1 MSSGSSADTDIAR
14 LVRGVLWP
22 GFLGRDAPEWLLREL
37 DGGLAGV
44 VYFGQNIS
52 PDPADVVALSTTL
65 HAHRPEILIGIDE
78 EGGNVSRLEALTGST
93 LPGHAQLGALDD
105 IATTRAVGAA
115 LAERLRAAGANVA
128 LAPVADVNTNPANP
142 VIGVRSFGP
151 TSALV
156 ARHTAA
162 LIDGL
167 QAGGVAACVKHYPG
181 HGDTASDSHL
191 DLPRIDL
198 DLAEIER
205 EHLPPFTAAIEAGV
219 ASVMTAHIVVPAFG
233 DAPATLN
240 PVPLRRLRESGFDGV
255 IISDALDM
263 AAIRSTTGSGRGA
276 VLALEAGVDLLC
288 IGNPSNLG
296 PKQGATTDEDDYL
309 EVFDAICAAI
319 ADGSLDRS
327 IVERAAARVA
337 TLAASVAPFAPTPA
351 PAAEPSPVT
360 ELFEVRDDFAAAI
373 RKVVRVRGDVELPA
387 ERLTLVELRDRPT
400 FAVASA
406 LDPFAEALAAHYE
419 VTRVA
424 AGAVVHAA
432 ASAPTPAPDPTQPPE
447 PVEVPTNALAAL
459 IEAIPA
465 DHAVVLLADRL
476 GDGTPQRLAVETIAR
491 FRAEAV
497 VVGVGLPLADDVALP
512 LPFIDCLAASRA
524 SADRVTELLCTT
536 APAAVPSLHAHHQH
550 DQHQRNGS

>member
-1 MSSGSSADTDIAR
+1 MIDPDVAR

-22 GFLGRDAPEWLLREL
+22 GFLGRTAPDWLLREL

-44 VYFGQNIS
+44 VYFGQNLS
-52 PDPADVVALSTTL
+52 SDPAEVAALSAEL
-65 HAHRPEILIGIDE
+65 RDHRPEVLIGVDE
-78 EGGNVSRLEALTGST
+78 EGGNVSRLEAQTGST

-105 IATTRAVGAA
+105 VETTRAVGAA
-115 LAERLRAAGANVA
+115 LAERLHAAGANVA

-151 TSALV
+151 TADLV
-156 ARHTAA
+156 SRHVAA
-162 LIDGL
+162 MVDGL
-167 QAGGVAACVKHYPG
+167 QTGGVAACVKHYPG

-198 DLAEIER
+198 DLAELEA
-205 EHLPPFTAAIEAGV
+205 EHLPPFDAAIAAGV

-240 PVPLRRLRESGFDGV
+240 PIPLRRLRESGFDGV

-309 EVFDAICAAI
+309 EVFEAVCAAI
-319 ADGSLDRS
+319 ADGELDQA

-337 TLAASVAPFAPTPA
+337 WLARSVSPSTGSGTGESVP
-351 PAAEPSPVT
+351 EPSLVPEPSAVRERST
-360 ELFEVRDDFAAAI
+360 VPELVEGRFSDAI
-373 RKVVRVRGDVELPA
+373 RRVVRVRGQVAIDA
-387 ERLTLVELRDRPT
+387 SAITLVDFRDRPT

-406 LDPFAEALAAHYE
+406 HDPFVESLAERFG
-419 VTRVA
+419 VTRL
-424 AGAVVHAA
+424 AGGPSLRTPGPDAE
-432 ASAPTPAPDPTQPPE
+432 TPASDE
-447 PVEVPTNALAAL
+447 LALL
-459 IEAIPA
+459 LETIPA
-465 DHAVVLLADRL
+465 DDGVVLLADRL
-476 GDGTPQRLAVETIAR
+476 GDDTPQRLAVDRVALVR
-491 FRAEAV
+491 PDAV
-497 VVGVGLPLADDVALP
+497 VVSVGLPLAEDAVLP
-512 LPFIDCLAASRA
+512 LPVIDTLAASRA
-524 SADRVTELLCTT
+524 SADRVTELLAAASIA
-536 APAAVPSLHAHHQH
+536 APTHHLH
-550 DQHQRNGS
+550 DQHHRNGS

>member
-1 MSSGSSADTDIAR
+1 MSTEVDPEVAR

-22 GFLGRDAPEWLLREL
+22 GFLGRTAPAWLLREL

-52 PDPADVVALSTTL
+52 PDPADVLALSATL
-65 HAHRPEILIGIDE
+65 HEHRPGVLIGIDE

-105 IATTRAVGAA
+105 VTTTRAVGAA
-115 LAERLRAAGANVA
+115 LARRLRAAGANVA

-142 VIGVRSFGP
+142 VIGVRSFGS
-151 TSALV
+151 TADLV
-156 ARHTAA
+156 SRHTAA
-162 LIDGL
+162 LVEGL

-198 DLAEIER
+198 DLGEIETD
-205 EHLPPFTAAIEAGV
+205 HLPPFTAAIEAGV

-309 EVFDAICAAI
+309 EVFDAVCAAV
-319 ADGSLDRS
+319 ADGSLDRA

-337 TLAASVAPFAPTPA
+337 SLAASVAPFAGAATPEA
-351 PAAEPSPVT
+351 TSQATDAGTPVT
-360 ELFEVRDDFAAAI
+360 EPVEVFADAI
-373 RKVVRVRGDVELPA
+373 RAIVRVRGDVALQADE
-387 ERLTLVELRDRPT
+387 LTLVELRDRPT

-406 LDPFAEALAAHYE
+406 LDPFAESLAERFA

-424 AGAVVHAA
+424 AGAAA
-432 ASAPTPAPDPTQPPE
+432 HGTAAGELS
-447 PVEVPTNALAAL
+447 AL
-459 IEAIPA
+459 IDSIPA
-465 DHAVVLLADRL
+465 ESGVVLLADRL
-476 GDGTPQRLAVETIAR
+476 GDGTAQRLAIETIASSR
-491 FRAEAV
+491 PAAV
-497 VVGVGLPLADDVALP
+497 VVGVGLPLADDVVLP
-512 LPFIDCLAASRA
+512 LPLIDCLAASRA
-524 SADRVTELLCTT
+524 SADRVTELLSQ
-536 APAAVPSLHAHHQH
+536 AAVAAVPSHHQH

>member
-1 MSSGSSADTDIAR
+1 MSTGVDPEVAR

-22 GFLGRDAPEWLLREL
+22 GFLGRTAPEWLLREL

-52 PDPADVVALSTTL
+52 PDPTDVVALSATL
-65 HAHRPEILIGIDE
+65 HEHRPGVLIGIDE

-105 IATTRAVGAA
+105 VTTTRAVGAA
-115 LAERLRAAGANVA
+115 LAKRLRAAGANVA

-142 VIGVRSFGP
+142 VIGVRSFGS
-151 TSALV
+151 TADLV
-156 ARHTAA
+156 SRHTAA
-162 LIDGL
+162 LVEGL

-198 DLAEIER
+198 DLGEIEAD
-205 EHLPPFTAAIEAGV
+205 HLPPFDAAIGAGV

-309 EVFDAICAAI
+309 EVFDAVCAAV
-319 ADGSLDRS
+319 ADGSLDRA

-337 TLAASVAPFAPTPA
+337 TLAASVAPFAGT
-351 PAAEPSPVT
+351 PVT
-360 ELFEVRDDFAAAI
+360 EPVEVFTDAI
-373 RKVVRVRGDVELPA
+373 RAIVRVRGDVALPA
-387 ERLTLVELRDRPT
+387 GPLTLVELRDRPT

-406 LDPFAEALAAHYE
+406 LDPFAESLAE
-419 VTRVA
+419 RFTVTRVA
-424 AGAVVHAA
+424 AGAVVHGT
-432 ASAPTPAPDPTQPPE
+432 APGDLS
-447 PVEVPTNALAAL
+447 VL
-459 IEAIPA
+459 IDAIPA
-465 DHAVVLLADRL
+465 ESGVVLLADRL
-476 GDGTPQRLAVETIAR
+476 GDGSDQRLAIETIAR
-491 FRAEAV
+491 SRPSAV
-497 VVGVGLPLADDVALP
+497 IVGVGLPLADDVVLP
-512 LPFIDCLAASRA
+512 LPLIDCLAASRA
-524 SADRVTELLCTT
+524 SADRVSELLSQ
-536 APAAVPSLHAHHQH
+536 AAVAAVPSHHQH

>member
-1 MSSGSSADTDIAR
+1 MIDPDVAR

-22 GFLGRDAPEWLLREL
+22 GFLGRTAPDWLLREL

-44 VYFGQNIS
+44 VYFGQNLS
-52 PDPADVVALSTTL
+52 SDPAEVAALSAEL
-65 HAHRPEILIGIDE
+65 RDHRPEILIGVDE
-78 EGGNVSRLEALTGST
+78 EGGNVSRLEAQTGST

-105 IATTRAVGAA
+105 VETTRAVGAA
-115 LAERLRAAGANVA
+115 LAERLHAAGANVA

-151 TSALV
+151 TADLV
-156 ARHTAA
+156 SRHVAA
-162 LIDGL
+162 MVDGL

-198 DLAEIER
+198 DLAELEA
-205 EHLPPFTAAIEAGV
+205 EHLPPFDAAIAAGV

-240 PVPLRRLRESGFDGV
+240 PIPLRRLRESGFDGV

-309 EVFDAICAAI
+309 EVFEAVCAAV
-319 ADGSLDRS
+319 ADGELDRA

-337 TLAASVAPFAPTPA
+337 WLARSVSPSTGSGTGESVPEQSPA
-351 PAAEPSPVT
+351 PERSTVPERSPVPERST
-360 ELFEVRDDFAAAI
+360 VPELVEGRFSDAI
-373 RKVVRVRGDVELPA
+373 RRVVRVRGEVA
-387 ERLTLVELRDRPT
+387 ITASAITLVDLRDRPT

-406 LDPFAEALAAHYE
+406 HDPFAESLAERFDVTRLAAGPSLRTPGPDTE
-419 VTRVA
+419 A
-424 AGAVVHAA
+424 P
-432 ASAPTPAPDPTQPPE
+432 ASDELTLLLET
-447 PVEVPTNALAAL
+447 
-459 IEAIPA
+459 IPA
-465 DHAVVLLADRL
+465 DDGVVLLADRL
-476 GDGTPQRLAVETIAR
+476 GHDTPQRLAVDRVALVR
-491 FRAEAV
+491 PDAV
-497 VVGVGLPLADDVALP
+497 VVSVGLPLSEDAVLP
-512 LPFIDCLAASRA
+512 LPVIDTLAASRA
-524 SADRVTELLCTT
+524 SADRVTELLAAASSA
-536 APAAVPSLHAHHQH
+536 APTHHLH
-550 DQHQRNGS
+550 DQHHRNGS

>member
-1 MSSGSSADTDIAR
+1 MIDPDVAR

-22 GFLGRDAPEWLLREL
+22 GFLGRTAPDWLLREL

-44 VYFGQNIS
+44 VYFGQNLS
-52 PDPADVVALSTTL
+52 SDPAEVAALSAEL
-65 HAHRPEILIGIDE
+65 REHRPEVLIGVDE
-78 EGGNVSRLEALTGST
+78 EGGNVSRLEAQTGST

-105 IATTRAVGAA
+105 VETTRAVGAA

-151 TSALV
+151 TADLVSRHVSAMV
-156 ARHTAA
+156 V
-162 LIDGL
+162 GL
-167 QAGGVAACVKHYPG
+167 QTGGVAACVKHYPG

-198 DLAEIER
+198 DLAELEA
-205 EHLPPFTAAIEAGV
+205 EHLPPFDAAIAAGV

-240 PVPLRRLRESGFDGV
+240 PIPLRRLRESGFDGV

-309 EVFDAICAAI
+309 EVFEAVCAAV
-319 ADGSLDRS
+319 ADGELDRA

-337 TLAASVAPFAPTPA
+337 WLARSVS
-351 PAAEPSPVT
+351 PSPVP
-360 ELFEVRDDFAAAI
+360 ELVEGRFSDAI
-373 RKVVRVRGDVELPA
+373 RRVVRVRGEVAIDA
-387 ERLTLVELRDRPT
+387 SAITLVDLRDRPT

-406 LDPFAEALAAHYE
+406 HDPFAESLAE
-419 VTRVA
+419 RFDVTRLT
-424 AGAVVHAA
+424 AGP
-432 ASAPTPAPDPTQPPE
+432 SLRTPDPDAEAPASDELTLL
-447 PVEVPTNALAAL
+447 LAT
-459 IEAIPA
+459 IPA
-465 DHAVVLLADRL
+465 DDGVVLLADRL
-476 GDGTPQRLAVETIAR
+476 GDDTPQRLAVDRVALVR
-491 FRAEAV
+491 PDAV
-497 VVGVGLPLADDVALP
+497 VVSVGLPLADDTVLP
-512 LPFIDCLAASRA
+512 LPVIDTLAASRA
-524 SADRVTELLCTT
+524 SADRVTELLAAASIA
-536 APAAVPSLHAHHQH
+536 APTHHLH
-550 DQHQRNGS
+550 DQHHRNGS

>member
-1 MSSGSSADTDIAR
+1 MSTGVDPGVAR

-22 GFLGRDAPEWLLREL
+22 GFLGRTAPAWLLREL

-52 PDPADVVALSTTL
+52 PDPADVVALSATL
-65 HAHRPEILIGIDE
+65 NEHRPGVLIGIDE

-105 IATTRAVGAA
+105 VATTRAVGAA
-115 LAERLRAAGANVA
+115 LAKRLRAAGANVA

-142 VIGVRSFGP
+142 VIGVRSFGS
-151 TSALV
+151 TADLV
-156 ARHTAA
+156 SRHTAA
-162 LIDGL
+162 LVEGL

-198 DLAEIER
+198 DLAEIEAD
-205 EHLPPFTAAIEAGV
+205 HLPPFTAAIEAGV
-219 ASVMTAHIVVPAFG
+219 ASIMTAHIVIPAFG

-240 PVPLRRLRESGFDGV
+240 PIPLRRLRESGFDGV

-263 AAIRSTTGSGRGA
+263 AAIRSTAGSGRGA
-276 VLALEAGVDLLC
+276 VLALQAGVDLLC

-309 EVFDAICAAI
+309 EVFDAVCAAVT
-319 ADGSLDRS
+319 DGTLDRA

-337 TLAASVAPFAPTPA
+337 SLAASVAPFAGI
-351 PAAEPSPVT
+351 PAAEPGTPVADAQPPVT
-360 ELFEVRDDFAAAI
+360 EPETPVTDAQPPVTEAGTPVTEPVEVFTDAI
-373 RKVVRVRGDVELPA
+373 RTIVRVRGDVALPVGP
-387 ERLTLVELRDRPT
+387 LTLVELRDRPT

-406 LDPFAEALAAHYE
+406 LDPFAESLAE
-419 VTRVA
+419 QFTVTRIA
-424 AGAVVHAA
+424 AGAVVHGTAEGELTSLIESIPAA
-432 ASAPTPAPDPTQPPE
+432 AS
-447 PVEVPTNALAAL
+447 
-459 IEAIPA
+459 I
-465 DHAVVLLADRL
+465 VLLADQL
-476 GDGTPQRLAVETIAR
+476 GDGTAQRQAIETIAR
-491 FRAEAV
+491 NRPTAII
-497 VVGVGLPLADDVALP
+497 VGVGLPLADDILLP
-512 LPFIDCLAASRA
+512 LPLIDCLAASRA
-524 SADRVTELLCTT
+524 SADRVTELLSQAAVT
-536 APAAVPSLHAHHQH
+536 AVPSHHLH

>member
-1 MSSGSSADTDIAR
+1 MIDPDVAR

-22 GFLGRDAPEWLLREL
+22 GFLGRTAPDWLLREL

-44 VYFGQNIS
+44 VYFGQNLS
-52 PDPADVVALSTTL
+52 SDPTEVAALSAEL
-65 HAHRPEILIGIDE
+65 RDHRPEILIGVDE
-78 EGGNVSRLEALTGST
+78 EGGNVSRLEAQTGST

-105 IATTRAVGAA
+105 VETTRAVGAA
-115 LAERLRAAGANVA
+115 LAERLHAAGANVA

-151 TSALV
+151 TAELV
-156 ARHTAA
+156 SRHVAA
-162 LIDGL
+162 MVDGL

-198 DLAEIER
+198 DLAELEA
-205 EHLPPFTAAIEAGV
+205 EHLPPFDAAIASGV

-240 PVPLRRLRESGFDGV
+240 PIPLRRLRESGFDGV

-309 EVFDAICAAI
+309 EVFEAVCAAV
-319 ADGSLDRS
+319 ANGELDRAV
-327 IVERAAARVA
+327 VERAAARVA
-337 TLAASVAPFAPTPA
+337 WLARSVS
-351 PAAEPSPVT
+351 PSPVP
-360 ELFEVRDDFAAAI
+360 ELVEGRFADAI
-373 RKVVRVRGDVELPA
+373 RRIVRVRGEIA
-387 ERLTLVELRDRPT
+387 TAASSITLVDLRDRPT

-406 LDPFAEALAAHYE
+406 HDPFAESLAERFDVTQLAAGQSLR
-419 VTRVA
+419 T
-424 AGAVVHAA
+424 
-432 ASAPTPAPDPTQPPE
+432 PDPDAEAPASDE
-447 PVEVPTNALAAL
+447 LALL
-459 IEAIPA
+459 LETIPA
-465 DHAVVLLADRL
+465 DDGVVLLADRL
-476 GDGTPQRLAVETIAR
+476 GDDTPQRLAVDRVALVR
-491 FRAEAV
+491 PDAV
-497 VVGVGLPLADDVALP
+497 VVSVGLPLAEDAVLP
-512 LPFIDCLAASRA
+512 LPVIDTLAASRA
-524 SADRVTELLCTT
+524 SADRVTELLAAAST
-536 APAAVPSLHAHHQH
+536 AAPTHHLH
-550 DQHQRNGS
+550 DQRHRNGS

>member
-1 MSSGSSADTDIAR
+1 MIDPDVAR

-22 GFLGRDAPEWLLREL
+22 GFLGRTAPDWLLREL

-44 VYFGQNIS
+44 VYFGQNLS
-52 PDPADVVALSTTL
+52 SDPAEVAALSAEL
-65 HAHRPEILIGIDE
+65 REHRPEVLIGVDE
-78 EGGNVSRLEALTGST
+78 EGGNVSRLEAQTGST

-105 IATTRAVGAA
+105 VETTRAVGAA
-115 LAERLRAAGANVA
+115 LAERLHAAGANVA

-151 TSALV
+151 TAELV
-156 ARHTAA
+156 SRHVAA
-162 LIDGL
+162 MVDGL

-198 DLAEIER
+198 DLAELEA
-205 EHLPPFTAAIEAGV
+205 EHLPPFDAAIAAGV

-240 PVPLRRLRESGFDGV
+240 PIPLRRLRESGFDGV

-276 VLALEAGVDLLC
+276 VLALGAGVDLLC

-309 EVFDAICAAI
+309 EVFEAVCAAV
-319 ADGSLDRS
+319 ADGELDRA

-337 TLAASVAPFAPTPA
+337 WLARSVS
-351 PAAEPSPVT
+351 PSAVP
-360 ELFEVRDDFAAAI
+360 ELVEGRFSDAI
-373 RKVVRVRGDVELPA
+373 RRVVRVRGEVAIDA
-387 ERLTLVELRDRPT
+387 SAITLVDLRDRPT

-406 LDPFAEALAAHYE
+406 HDPFAESLAE
-419 VTRVA
+419 RFDVTRLT
-424 AGAVVHAA
+424 AGP
-432 ASAPTPAPDPTQPPE
+432 SLRTPDPD
-447 PVEVPTNALAAL
+447 A
-459 IEAIPA
+459 EAPASDELTLLLETIPA
-465 DHAVVLLADRL
+465 DDGIVLLADRL
-476 GDGTPQRLAVETIAR
+476 RDDTPQRLAVDRVALVR
-491 FRAEAV
+491 PDAV
-497 VVGVGLPLADDVALP
+497 VVSVGLPLADDTVLP
-512 LPFIDCLAASRA
+512 LPVIDTLAASRA
-524 SADRVTELLCTT
+524 SADRVTELLAAASIA
-536 APAAVPSLHAHHQH
+536 APTHHLH
-550 DQHQRNGS
+550 DQHHRNGS

>member
-1 MSSGSSADTDIAR
+1 MIDPDVAR

-22 GFLGRDAPEWLLREL
+22 GFLGRTAPDWLLREL

-44 VYFGQNIS
+44 VYFGQNLS
-52 PDPADVVALSTTL
+52 SDPAEVAALSAEL
-65 HAHRPEILIGIDE
+65 RDHRPEILIGVDE
-78 EGGNVSRLEALTGST
+78 EGGNVSRLEAQTGST

-105 IATTRAVGAA
+105 VETTRAVGAA
-115 LAERLRAAGANVA
+115 LAERLHAAGANVA

-151 TSALV
+151 TAELV
-156 ARHTAA
+156 SRHVAA
-162 LIDGL
+162 MVDGL
-167 QAGGVAACVKHYPG
+167 QTGGVAACVKHYPG

-198 DLAEIER
+198 DLAELEA
-205 EHLPPFTAAIEAGV
+205 EHLPPFDAAIAAGV

-240 PVPLRRLRESGFDGV
+240 PIPLRRLRESGFDGV

-309 EVFDAICAAI
+309 EVFEAVCAAV
-319 ADGSLDRS
+319 ADGELDRA

-337 TLAASVAPFAPTPA
+337 WLARSVS
-351 PAAEPSPVT
+351 PSPVP
-360 ELFEVRDDFAAAI
+360 ELVEGRFSDAI
-373 RKVVRVRGDVELPA
+373 RRVVRVRGDVA
-387 ERLTLVELRDRPT
+387 ITASAITLVDLRDRPT

-406 LDPFAEALAAHYE
+406 HDPFAESLAERFDVTRLAAGPSLR
-419 VTRVA
+419 T
-424 AGAVVHAA
+424 
-432 ASAPTPAPDPTQPPE
+432 PDPQAEAPASDELTLL
-447 PVEVPTNALAAL
+447 LAT
-459 IEAIPA
+459 IPA
-465 DHAVVLLADRL
+465 DDGVVLLSDRL
-476 GDGTPQRLAVETIAR
+476 GDDTPQRLAVDRVALVR
-491 FRAEAV
+491 PDAV
-497 VVGVGLPLADDVALP
+497 VVSVGLPISEDAVLP
-512 LPFIDCLAASRA
+512 LPVIDTLAASRA
-524 SADRVTELLCTT
+524 SADRVTELLTT
-536 APAAVPSLHAHHQH
+536 ASTAAPMRHQY
-550 DQHQRNGS
+550 DQHHRNGS

>member
-1 MSSGSSADTDIAR
+1 MIDPDVAR

-22 GFLGRDAPEWLLREL
+22 GFLGRTAPDWLLREL

-44 VYFGQNIS
+44 VYFGQNLS
-52 PDPADVVALSTTL
+52 SDPAEVAALSAEL
-65 HAHRPEILIGIDE
+65 RDHRPEILIGVDE
-78 EGGNVSRLEALTGST
+78 EGGNVSRLEAQTGST

-105 IATTRAVGAA
+105 VETTRAVGAA
-115 LAERLRAAGANVA
+115 LAERLHAAGANVA

-151 TSALV
+151 TADLV
-156 ARHTAA
+156 SRHVAA
-162 LIDGL
+162 MVDGL

-198 DLAEIER
+198 DLAELEA
-205 EHLPPFTAAIEAGV
+205 EHLPPFDAAIAAGV

-240 PVPLRRLRESGFDGV
+240 PIPLRRLRESGFDGV

-309 EVFDAICAAI
+309 EVFEAVCAAV
-319 ADGSLDRS
+319 ADGDLDRA

-337 TLAASVAPFAPTPA
+337 WLARSVSASTGSGTGESVP
-351 PAAEPSPVT
+351 EPSAVP
-360 ELFEVRDDFAAAI
+360 ELVEGRFSDAI
-373 RKVVRVRGDVELPA
+373 RRVVRVRGEVA
-387 ERLTLVELRDRPT
+387 IAASAITLVDLRDRPT

-406 LDPFAEALAAHYE
+406 HDPFAESLAERFDVTRLAAGPSLRTPGPDAE
-419 VTRVA
+419 A
-424 AGAVVHAA
+424 P
-432 ASAPTPAPDPTQPPE
+432 ASDELTLL
-447 PVEVPTNALAAL
+447 LAT
-459 IEAIPA
+459 IPA
-465 DHAVVLLADRL
+465 DDGVVLLADRL
-476 GDGTPQRLAVETIAR
+476 GDDTPQRLAVDRVALVR
-491 FRAEAV
+491 PDAV
-497 VVGVGLPLADDVALP
+497 VVSVGLPLAEDAVLP
-512 LPFIDCLAASRA
+512 LPVIDTLAASLA
-524 SADRVTELLCTT
+524 SADRVTELLAAASSA
-536 APAAVPSLHAHHQH
+536 APTHHLH
-550 DQHQRNGS
+550 DQHHRNGS

>member
-1 MSSGSSADTDIAR
+1 MSSGSSADTDIDTAR

-22 GFLGRDAPEWLLREL
+22 GFLGRTAPAWLLREL

-52 PDPADVVALSTTL
+52 PEPADVVALSTTL
-65 HAHRPEILIGIDE
+65 HEHRPEILIGIDE

-105 IATTRAVGAA
+105 VETTRAVGGA

-151 TSALV
+151 TAALV

-167 QAGGVAACVKHYPG
+167 QTGGVAACVKHYPG

-309 EVFDAICAAI
+309 EVFDAICAALT
-319 ADGSLDRS
+319 DGSLDRS

-337 TLAASVAPFAPTPA
+337 TLAASVAPFAPA
-351 PAAEPSPVT
+351 PVT
-360 ELFEVRDDFAAAI
+360 EPTPATEPVEVRDDFAAAI
-373 RKVVRVRGDVELPA
+373 REVIRVRGDVALPA

-406 LDPFAEALAAHYE
+406 LDPFAESLAAHYE

-424 AGAVVHAA
+424 AGPIVHAP
-432 ASAPTPAPDPTQPPE
+432 PTRPSTGSGTGTTE
-447 PVEVPTNALAAL
+447 PNALTAL
-459 IEAIPA
+459 VDAIPA

-491 FRAEAV
+491 LRTTAV
-497 VVGVGLPLADDVALP
+497 IVGVGLPLADDVALP
-512 LPFIDCLAASRA
+512 LPLIDCLAASRA

>member
-1 MSSGSSADTDIAR
+1 MIDPDVAR

-22 GFLGRDAPEWLLREL
+22 GFLGRTAPDWLLREL

-44 VYFGQNIS
+44 VYFGQNLS
-52 PDPADVVALSTTL
+52 SDPAEVTRLSAEL
-65 HAHRPEILIGIDE
+65 RDHRPEVLIGVDE

-105 IATTRAVGAA
+105 IETTRAVGAA
-115 LAERLRAAGANVA
+115 LAERLLAAGANVA

-151 TSALV
+151 TADLV
-156 ARHTAA
+156 SRHVAA
-162 LIDGL
+162 MVDGL
-167 QAGGVAACVKHYPG
+167 QTGGVAACVKHYPG

-198 DLAEIER
+198 DLTELQA
-205 EHLPPFTAAIEAGV
+205 EHLPPFDAAIAAGV

-240 PVPLRRLRESGFDGV
+240 PIPLRRLRESGFDGV

-309 EVFDAICAAI
+309 EVFEAVCAAI
-319 ADGSLDRS
+319 ADGELDRA

-337 TLAASVAPFAPTPA
+337 WLARSVSPSTGSGTGESVPEPSAVPEPA
-351 PAAEPSPVT
+351 PARVP
-360 ELFEVRDDFAAAI
+360 ELVGGCFSDAI
-373 RKVVRVRGDVELPA
+373 RRVVRVRGDVA
-387 ERLTLVELRDRPT
+387 IDASAITLVDLRDRPT

-406 LDPFAEALAAHYE
+406 HDPFAESLAERFDVTRLAAGPSLR
-419 VTRVA
+419 T
-424 AGAVVHAA
+424 
-432 ASAPTPAPDPTQPPE
+432 PDPD
-447 PVEVPTNALAAL
+447 A
-459 IEAIPA
+459 EAPASDELTLLLETIPA
-465 DHAVVLLADRL
+465 DDGVVLLADRL
-476 GDGTPQRLAVETIAR
+476 GDDTPQRLAVDRVALVR
-491 FRAEAV
+491 PDAV
-497 VVGVGLPLADDVALP
+497 VVSVGLPLSEDAVLP
-512 LPFIDCLAASRA
+512 LPVIDTLAASRA
-524 SADRVTELLCTT
+524 SADRVTELLT
-536 APAAVPSLHAHHQH
+536 AGSTAAPTHHLH
-550 DQHQRNGS
+550 DQHHRNGS